1 MSCYDDVLGE
11 VGAASVPV
19 LYCACCPLQHTVSVM
34 VLHLYPLGPVQKMGK
49 STTQFNISGTLL
61 Q

>member
-49 STTQFNISGTLL
+49 STTQF
-61 Q
+61 